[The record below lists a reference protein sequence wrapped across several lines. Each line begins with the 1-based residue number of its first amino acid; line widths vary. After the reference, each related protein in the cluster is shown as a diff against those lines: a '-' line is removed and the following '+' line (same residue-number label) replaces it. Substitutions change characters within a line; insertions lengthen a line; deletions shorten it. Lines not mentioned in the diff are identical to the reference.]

1 MNFDENG
8 HRISGGLK
16 ITTHGSNDVREF
28 GLDSEFKTISP
39 ENLSVLYDMTP
50 KQRVAEVK
58 SILGQMMKMEE
69 SLKWNIV
76 IHFRSQQSF

>member
-1 MNFDENG
+1 MKFDENG
-8 HRISGGLK
+8 HRISGGLVSTK
-16 ITTHGSNDVREF
+16 GSTEERLYN
-28 GLDSEFKTISP
+28 LDSEFKTISP

-69 SLKWNIV
+69 SLK
-76 IHFRSQQSF
+76 

>member
-1 MNFDENG
+1 MKFDENG
-8 HRISGGLK
+8 HRITGGLVSTK
-16 ITTHGSNDVREF
+16 GSTEERLYN
-28 GLDSEFKTISP
+28 LDSEFKTISP

-69 SLKWNIV
+69 SLK
-76 IHFRSQQSF
+76 